1 VDDARLVNR
10 RKAGGD
16 LDCDFAQQRFGNG
29 AEVAQELAKAA
40 ALDVL
45 HRHVVDLLVFD
56 ERRIDLVGT
65 HDVGVMDALADFP
78 LLQEPL
84 EESRRRQQVRVDDLE
99 RDALADSEQRCR
111 LDDFGEI
118 DRSHP
123 ARAELGFDA
132 IRSDSASNHACI
144 SMGSG
149 QAGEGAVEYPDPA
162 PIRPR
167 LHGDSRRWMGQ
178 AASTRRGRDRPPAP
192 PHFLFGLP
200 CVGDTASYIVKRL
213 LALALLTA
221 CAAPVARYP
230 VDTEI
235 AFAPLRS
242 TVDSELAAR
251 YLSGDPDSL
260 LRIAAIEQKYDE
272 RALGNDQ
279 LRALADETS
288 TDFAAVYF
296 ARRIL
301 SVPRHGEMQKRFAE
315 TLKRLATSKPTRIDE
330 LDRDIYTFAFVPGL
344 FYDSRPENGAAMTVT
359 RDVLDAR
366 GFTTYLVPTGETS
379 SVEQGARV
387 LADYLLKARKS
398 GRKIILTS
406 ASKGGADVAYA
417 LGHLLAGENLD
428 HVHGWVSIGGVLRGT
443 PLADVGLTF
452 PSNLLL
458 ALTGWA
464 HGTSL
469 AVARDLS
476 TAVGIPRAESCQLP
490 EHLQV
495 LHYIGVPLSGTV
507 SPEVRGD
514 YDLMRPFGPND
525 GVTLL
530 ADEILP
536 QGHVVLAIGAD
547 HHFDDPRTDL
557 KTLAL
562 ASLMVELVDL
572 RR

>member
-1 VDDARLVNR
+1 V
-10 RKAGGD
+10 K
-16 LDCDFAQQRFGNG
+16 F
-29 AEVAQELAKAA
+29 
-40 ALDVL
+40 
-45 HRHVVDLLVFD
+45 LL
-56 ERRIDLVGT
+56 
-65 HDVGVMDALADFP
+65 P
-78 LLQEPL
+78 
-84 EESRRRQQVRVDDLE
+84 
-99 RDALADSEQRCR
+99 
-111 LDDFGEI
+111 
-118 DRSHP
+118 
-123 ARAELGFDA
+123 
-132 IRSDSASNHACI
+132 
-144 SMGSG
+144 
-149 QAGEGAVEYPDPA
+149 
-162 PIRPR
+162 
-167 LHGDSRRWMGQ
+167 
-178 AASTRRGRDRPPAP
+178 
-192 PHFLFGLP
+192 
-200 CVGDTASYIVKRL
+200 
-213 LALALLTA
+213 LALLTA
-221 CAAPVARYP
+221 CAAPTARYP

-235 AFAPLRS
+235 AFTSLRS
-242 TVDSELAAR
+242 TVDSGLAAR
-251 YLSGDPDSL
+251 YLARDPDSL

-288 TDFAAVYF
+288 TDFATVYF

-301 SVPRHGEMQKRFAE
+301 SVPRHCDIQKRFAE
-315 TLKRLATSKPTRIDE
+315 TLKRLGASQPTSIDR
-330 LDRDIYTFAFVPGL
+330 LSRDTYTFAFVPGL
-344 FYDSRPENGAAMTVT
+344 FYDSRPENGAAMTIT

-387 LADYLLKARKS
+387 LADYLREARKS

-417 LGHLLAGENLD
+417 LGHLLKGENLD

-443 PLADVGLTF
+443 PLADIGLTF

-476 TAVGIPRAESCQLP
+476 TPVGIPRAESCQLP
-490 EHLQV
+490 EHIQV

-507 SPEVRGD
+507 SSKVRGN
-514 YDLMRPFGPND
+514 YDSMRPYGPND

-547 HHFDDPRTDL
+547 HRFVDPRTDL
-557 KTLAL
+557 KTLTL
-562 ASLMVELVDL
+562 ASLIVELVDEAA
-572 RR
+572 RD